1 MSGMELCPKFE
12 KAFQL
17 LGKKWNGLI
26 IRSLMDGPKR
36 FSDIKALIPELS
48 DRMLT
53 ERFKELEAE
62 EIVIRKVYPDIPV
75 RIEYSLSDKGRD
87 LKASMDNI
95 QQWAEKWID

>member
-53 ERFKELEAE
+53 ERFKELETE

-87 LKASMDNI
+87 LKTSMDNI
-95 QQWAEKWID
+95 QQWAENWID